1 MATVS
6 SVFGKGSARMGPG
19 LAPWALVVVLL
30 CVNAPRLIAQDG
42 TDKPPGEPQLISV
55 FPVGARQAATIQAEV
70 RGRELQ
76 GAYGVWFDTEG
87 LRAEVEGIGEIEFE
101 AAKDYEPNALKN
113 RQGQLVSL
121 KVEVDPDTPRGV
133 HQLRVLTPQGI
144 SNSLEFAV
152 TSLPAV
158 GEAETPH
165 NSAGT
170 AQAVRIPTT
179 IEGKIS
185 QGGEVDYYAF
195 EVSPGED
202 LMFEVFCNAPP
213 GSFMGPPGQFD
224 PELTLYELT
233 GSWFD
238 PRRAT
243 RLAFNDEP
251 GSPHVSN
258 APRLTYQFNK
268 AGRYLVRVSSF
279 MWKGSPD
286 YSYQLRITP
295 SEGSA
300 ADELPA
306 EGGDSSPAVSAW
318 QERAFKRV
326 LEPDRLEQLWSRTV
340 PRRATE
346 PATTPGGSAAG
357 EASGGVQAER
367 DDLSIDST
375 VPLIVIAEEPNDE
388 FSQALAVTVP
398 TVLEGAIEHPGDVD
412 VFKFKV
418 ETGQGLAFEIETPE
432 KGPPFFNPRLGVFDA
447 GDNEFLTNVYKRISR
462 NFTFYLKTVEP
473 KTIYTFELG
482 GEYYLQIRDVTSR
495 YGDPSFR
502 YRVLIR
508 PQAPHVGDV
517 VVEQKQINL
526 ARGGAKKLTV
536 TTDQEEGFAGEIAL
550 KVEGL
555 PPGVDAV
562 TGTEVDPDR
571 GPPLDEGHKKR
582 FVPKSQTAVIMLV
595 ASEDAPLTRWPKF
608 IRVVA
613 RPVVDGKIG
622 PPLPLEEIPLMVV
635 DSRQVSSGD

>member
-1 MATVS
+1 MSVS
-6 SVFGKGSARMGPG
+6 SVLGKKSIGRLPG
-19 LAPWALVVVLL
+19 LLPGSLVAVLL
-30 CVNAPRLIAQDG
+30 CVNAPRLIAQDAN
-42 TDKPPGEPQLISV
+42 DKPPGEPQLISV
-55 FPVGARQAATIQAEV
+55 FPVGARQGATIHAEI
-70 RGRELQ
+70 RGRTLQ

-87 LRAEVEGIGEIEFE
+87 LRAEVEGIDEIEFE
-101 AAKDYEPNALKN
+101 AAKDYDPNALKN
-113 RQGQLVSL
+113 RQGYSISL
-121 KVEVDPDTPRGV
+121 KVEVDPGTPRGI
-133 HQLRVLTPQGI
+133 HHFRILTPQGI
-144 SNSLEFAV
+144 SNFLEFAV
-152 TSLPAV
+152 TSLSTI
-158 GEAETPH
+158 GESETTH
-165 NSAGT
+165 SSAGT
-170 AQAVRIPTT
+170 AQLVRIPAT

-195 EVSPGED
+195 EVSVGED
-202 LMFEVFCNAPP
+202 LTFEVFSNAPP
-213 GSFMGPPGQFD
+213 GSFMGPSGQFD
-224 PELTLYELT
+224 PELTLYEPT

-238 PRRAT
+238 PERAT

-258 APRLTYQFNK
+258 APRLTYQFKK

-286 YSYQLRITP
+286 YSYQLRIRP

-300 ADELPA
+300 ADELWA
-306 EGGDSSPAVSAW
+306 EGDDSSSAASGW

-340 PRRATE
+340 PRQTTK
-346 PATTPGGSAAG
+346 PATTLVGSAAG
-357 EASGGVQAER
+357 KVSSGVQAER
-367 DDLSIDST
+367 DDLSIDTT
-375 VPLIVIAEEPNDE
+375 VPEPVIAEEPNDSV
-388 FSQALAVTVP
+388 SQALEVNVP
-398 TVLEGAIEHPGDVD
+398 TILEGAIERPGDVD

-418 ETGQGLAFEIETPE
+418 QPGQGLAFEIETPE
-432 KGPPFFNPRLGVFDA
+432 KGLPFFNPRLGVFDA
-447 GDNEFLTNVYKRISR
+447 GANEFLINVYKRIAR

-482 GEYYLQIRDVTSR
+482 GEYYLQVRDVTSR

-517 VVEQKQINL
+517 VVEQEQINL
-526 ARGGAKKLTV
+526 ERGGAKKLTV
-536 TTDQEEGFAGEIAL
+536 TTDQEEGFGGEIAL

-635 DSRQVSSGD
+635 ASRQASSGD

>member
-1 MATVS
+1 MSGTSKVLAKES
-6 SVFGKGSARMGPG
+6 FKKLPG
-19 LAPWALVVVLL
+19 LALWLFVAILL
-30 CVNAPRLIAQDG
+30 SVSVPRLIAQG
-42 TDKPPGEPQLISV
+42 ANEKPPGEPQLVSV
-55 FPVGARQAATIQAEV
+55 FPVGARQGASVQAEI
-70 RGRELQ
+70 RGRTLQ
-76 GAYGVWFDTEG
+76 GAYGVWFDTKG
-87 LRAEVEGIGEIEFE
+87 LRGEVEGIDEFQFE
-101 AAKDYEPNALKN
+101 AAKDYDPKAVKN
-113 RQGQLVSL
+113 REGYRVSL
-121 KVEVDPDTPRGV
+121 KVAVGPATPRGI
-133 HQLRVLTPQGI
+133 HHLRVLTPQGI

-152 TSLPAV
+152 TSLPTLV
-158 GEAETPH
+158 EAETAH
-165 NSAGT
+165 HSAGT
-170 AQAVRIPTT
+170 AQLVRIPAT

-185 QGGEVDYYAF
+185 QVGEVDYYAV
-195 EVSPGED
+195 EVSAGED
-202 LMFEVFCNAPP
+202 LTFEVFSNAPP

-224 PELTLYELT
+224 PELTLYEPT

-238 PRRAT
+238 PERAI

-258 APRLTYQFNK
+258 APKLTYQFNK

-300 ADELPA
+300 ADELSADSADSPPA
-306 EGGDSSPAVSAW
+306 EQW
-318 QERAFKRV
+318 KERAFNRV
-326 LEPDRLEQLWSRTV
+326 LQPDRLERLWSRTV
-340 PRRATE
+340 PAQAAER
-346 PATTPGGSAAG
+346 ATTPSGSAAG
-357 EASGGVQAER
+357 KVSSGVKAEQ
-367 DDLSIDST
+367 DDLSIDTT
-375 VPLIVIAEEPNDE
+375 VPEPVIAEEPNDT
-388 FSQALAVTVP
+388 FSRALAVNVP
-398 TVLEGAIEHPGDVD
+398 TILEGAIERPGDVD

-418 ETGQGLAFEIETPE
+418 DPGQGLAFEIETPE
-432 KGPPFFNPRLGVFDA
+432 KGLPFFNPRLGVFDA
-447 GDNEFLTNVYKRISR
+447 GDNEFLTNIYKRIAR

-482 GEYYLQIRDVTSR
+482 GEYYLQVRDVTSR

-508 PQAPHVGDV
+508 PQVPHVGDV

-526 ARGGAKKLTV
+526 ARGGAKKVTV
-536 TTDQEEGFAGEIAL
+536 TTDQEEGFGGEIAL
-550 KVEGL
+550 RVEGL

-595 ASEDAPLTRWPKF
+595 AGEDAPLTRWPKF

-613 RPVVDGKIG
+613 RPIVDGKIG
-622 PPLPLEEIPLMVV
+622 PPLPLEEIPLMVIA
-635 DSRQVSSGD
+635 SRQASSGD